1 MRWDARGTVALF
13 ASALVGVVAGVVV
26 GLSTGSPEAG
36 NADPPGGPTGSPS
49 ASGSAQDP
57 LGLGVPLQNLDC
69 TGEKILVVGWGEEQ
83 DAGELYNAVSANG
96 TNDVKYLETS
106 KSCNTLYGEANQV
119 PPTYVAYLGPYDT
132 IRDPCA
138 MQMTS
143 AHARDFV
150 TNLKPGVKLHVQ
162 CLCVLVPATF
172 PKLKVGMHA
181 TTKDGVYIRALQQ
194 LLVDVDL
201 LGPKR
206 ITGQYDE
213 KTSRVVE
220 RLQELNAI
228 NAKPPG
234 SVDELTWQMMR
245 DKGCLTYDF

>member
-1 MRWDARGTVALF
+1 VT
-13 ASALVGVVAGVVV
+13 AGVVV
-26 GLSTGSPEAG
+26 GFTTGTAGDADASNSPS
-36 NADPPGGPTGSPS
+36 DGPTTGTPN
-49 ASGSAQDP
+49 DP
-57 LGLGVPLQNLDC
+57 LGAGVPLVNLDC

-106 KSCNTLYGEANQV
+106 KSCNTLYGDANQV

-150 TNLKPGVKLHVQ
+150 TNLKPGVKIHVQ

-172 PKLKVGMHA
+172 PRLKVGMHA

-201 LGPKR
+201 LGPEH

>member
-13 ASALVGVVAGVVV
+13 VSALLGIVAGVVV
-26 GLSTGSPEAG
+26 GLTTGSPGSG
-36 NADPPGGPTGSPS
+36 NARTGDPTGSPS
-49 ASGSAQDP
+49 SSASAQDP

-69 TGEKILVVGWGEEQ
+69 TGEKILVVGWGEQQ

-106 KSCNTLYGEANQV
+106 KSCNTLYGDANQV

-150 TNLKPGVKLHVQ
+150 TNLKPGVKIHVQ

-172 PKLKVGMHA
+172 PKLTVGMDA

-194 LLVDVDL
+194 LLVDVEL
-201 LGPKR
+201 LGPKHV
-206 ITGQYDE
+206 TGQYDA

-228 NAKPPG
+228 RATPPG
-234 SVDELTWQMMR
+234 SVDEATWQMMR